1 MSAQDGRPAEVCTE
15 CTTGGGASLE
25 DHGSAMRA
33 AEASAPEAECP
44 KCHGDRLVEYDA
56 ILRAFACGVC
66 SHQWR
71 PRAPQAEARR

>member
-1 MSAQDGRPAEVCTE
+1 MSAQDDRPAEVCTE
-15 CTTGGGASLE
+15 CQA
-25 DHGSAMRA
+25 DHGSGMRAA